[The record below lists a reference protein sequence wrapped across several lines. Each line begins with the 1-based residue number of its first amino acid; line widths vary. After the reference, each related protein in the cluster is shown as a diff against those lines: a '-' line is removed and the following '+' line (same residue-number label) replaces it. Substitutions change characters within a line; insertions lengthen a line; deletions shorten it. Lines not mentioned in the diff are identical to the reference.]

1 MNEYSIN
8 PSEKAVVGRCC
19 FVTVGSIASFRP
31 LLTEVISKD
40 FLACLSQHGYDAL
53 HVQCGPDYEWFKEEV
68 SKLDKSDLY
77 GINIS
82 SFDYT
87 KKMMDYMIRCRGQ
100 DKVQPAGCVIA
111 HAGAGTILEAL
122 RVDAPLIA
130 VANPTLMDN
139 HQLELAETVEEQ
151 RWAVHGKIGNLKSAV
166 EQISRIVVQGML
178 DSLPPYA
185 PPPFPVPAEERVRLF
200 DWMVL
205 TCYPEELARQ
215 QHRAALRK
223 QEEDFHRQN
232 SSAQKFPNDKKKEDI
247 SQIKYD

>member
-1 MNEYSIN
+1 MDQK
-8 PSEKAVVGRCC
+8 PPEKAVVGRCC

-31 LLTEVISKD
+31 LLSEIISKD
-40 FLACLSQHGYDAL
+40 FLACLSQHGYDTL
-53 HVQCGPDYEWFKEEV
+53 HVQCGPDYEWFKDEV
-68 SKLDKSDLY
+68 NKLDKNDLK
-77 GINIS
+77 GITIN

-87 KKMMDYMIRCRGQ
+87 KHMMDYMIRCRGQ
-100 DKVQPAGCVIA
+100 DKVRPAGCVIA

-122 RVDAPLIA
+122 RYDAPLIA
-130 VANPTLMDN
+130 VANPILMDN
-139 HQLELAETVEEQ
+139 HQLELAETVEEE

-185 PPPFPVPAEERVRLF
+185 PPPFPVPAEERVTLF

-215 QHRAALRK
+215 QHRADLKK
-223 QEEDFHRQN
+223 QEEFRRRKE
-232 SSAQKFPNDKKKEDI
+232 SAQNRGCDKNIEDQG
-247 SQIKYD
+247 QIKYD